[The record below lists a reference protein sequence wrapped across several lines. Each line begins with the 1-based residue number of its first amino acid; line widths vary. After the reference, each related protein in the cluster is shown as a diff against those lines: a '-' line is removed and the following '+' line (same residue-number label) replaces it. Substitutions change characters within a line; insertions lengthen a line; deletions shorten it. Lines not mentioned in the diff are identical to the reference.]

1 MKICFNR
8 KPVNGPFG
16 GGNQV
21 LRYLIQDLSDRGSE
35 VVFSLTPDID
45 AIVLM
50 DVRPESCRIPLEDIR
65 RYRAKNSKCRVVHR
79 INENDAHRG
88 GGKLDEQIANANRL
102 VADHTVWVSTWL
114 KDYFHEKYRFIASQ
128 STVIPNGAD
137 RSIFDPPEHPRL
149 IHAPLSIVTH
159 HWSDNRLKGYDTY
172 CHVAKWCAQN
182 PTIATMTLIGRVPV
196 MHYAWPTQTKIF
208 GPRTT
213 QELPGLLCKHDL
225 YISDAYA
232 EPGGNHMQ
240 EALSCGLVPLVG
252 KSTGSCL
259 EYANGKG
266 YTFASKEEAVD
277 TIQMLAANPTM
288 VEKSRREVRN
298 FRWSAEKM
306 CAKYWEV
313 FCGSTRP

>member
-1 MKICFNR
+1 MKVCFNR
-8 KPVNGPFG
+8 KPVDGPFG

-21 LRYLIQDLSDRGSE
+21 LRYLISDLKERGAQ
-35 VVFSLTPDID
+35 VVFALESGID

-50 DVRPESCRIPLEDIR
+50 DVRNESCRISNEDIR

-88 GGKLDEQIANANRL
+88 GGNLDEQIINANRL
-102 VADHTVWVSTWL
+102 VADHTVWVSAWL
-114 KDYFHEKYRFIASQ
+114 KDYFHEKYRFVAGRSA
-128 STVIPNGAD
+128 VIPNGAD
-137 RSIFDPPEHPRL
+137 RSIFNPPENPRT
-149 IHAPLSIVTH
+149 IAAPLSIATH

-172 CHVAKWCAQN
+172 YHVAKWCAQN
-182 PTIATMTLIGRVPV
+182 PSKATMTLIGRVP
-196 MHYAWPTQTKIF
+196 MQYSWPTHTTIF
-208 GPRTT
+208 GPKTS
-213 QELPGLLCKHDL
+213 QELPGLLRKYDL

-259 EYANGKG
+259 EYANGNG

-277 TIQMLAANPTM
+277 TIRILAANPSM
-288 VEKSRREVRN
+288 VETARRKVRD
-298 FRWSAEKM
+298 FAWSAEKM